1 MLDEI
6 INYVQSLQKQ
16 VEFLSMKLAS
26 VNPMF
31 YDFGMDLDAIMVRPD
46 QSLNSLASQLPT
58 MQQCSPIQP
67 PVIHET
73 NTCLT
78 APNCYSRLDSLSP
91 LPFQQAHMPN
101 TLPQGNGQL
110 LWDVDEQR
118 QQIITETGCCLT
130 SMHLVVGIRNCMQ
143 KWILFP
149 SIKCN
154 EEQEMVAVDE

>member
-118 QQIITETGCCLT
+118 QQIITETGF
-130 SMHLVVGIRNCMQ
+130 SNN
-143 KWILFP
+143 LF
-149 SIKCN
+149 SFN
-154 EEQEMVAVDE
+154 